1 MMEGMQIEYHYM
13 IHQKFIIR
21 LKEENPEEEEKT
33 HETTLSS
40 GHCPS
45 IQKLIKEDNM
55 NKIDSKVESGGNG
68 NNDDEN
74 LQNINPETTD
84 NEDDES
90 LQNLKPEIRNE
101 EENAQN
107 SRIGEFFFQKQ
118 TMTEDIYCSSS

>member
-1 MMEGMQIEYHYM
+1 MMEGMQNEYHF
-13 IHQKFIIR
+13 IINQKVIIR
-21 LKEENPEEEEKT
+21 LKEDNPEEEQKT

-45 IQKLIKEDNM
+45 IQKLLKEDNM

-90 LQNLKPEIRNE
+90 PQNIKQEIRNE

-107 SRIGEFFFQKQ
+107 SRIGEFFSKTDHDKRHLLF
-118 TMTEDIYCSSS
+118 